1 MVIINDAFQLLQFSS
16 LSRGFPS
23 GSAVKNP
30 PAMQELPETWVQIP
44 GWEDPSEER
53 TATQSSILAEKIPS
67 TEKPGVR
74 QN

>member
-1 MVIINDAFQLLQFSS
+1 MAQKISNLELR
-16 LSRGFPS
+16 LPS

-44 GWEDPSEER
+44 GWEDPSEEG